1 MKRKWNIF
9 FDLLFYMVAGL
20 GLFSLLNLLFKG
32 YLELPILFVL
42 IGLGFGILMWWRENK
57 AMKMMD
63 FGENVKALKFYVYLF
78 QLFVY
83 VLAFFGFVELLA
95 LYSGKSSLEA
105 YESEIFALYSYTFSW
120 RSIFYPFIIILGWKL
135 SSERIIKEAIINMQK
150 TESSNP
156 V

>member
-20 GLFSLLNLLFKG
+20 GLFSLLNLLLKG

-57 AMKMMD
+57 AMKKMD

-95 LYSGKSSLEA
+95 LYSGQSSLEA
-105 YESEIFALYSYTFSW
+105 YESEIFTWNSYTFSW

-135 SSERIIKEAIINMQK
+135 CSERIIKEAIMNMNMQK
-150 TESSNP
+150 T
-156 V
+156 